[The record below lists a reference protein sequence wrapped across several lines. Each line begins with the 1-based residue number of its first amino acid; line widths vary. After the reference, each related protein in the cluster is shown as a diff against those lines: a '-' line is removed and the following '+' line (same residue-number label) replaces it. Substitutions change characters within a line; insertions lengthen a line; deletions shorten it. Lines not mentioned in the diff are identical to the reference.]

1 MRRWIR
7 PSSSFTTLAIVA
19 SIASSQLL
27 VGCGSTG
34 QKRQTK
40 VASEVVDSAVK
51 YRSGSAF
58 AASSPSLAMV
68 GVLEKPAVDVTP
80 VSLQVGSMN
89 AFVHEYADATTKVVG
104 QLRRGDAVRK
114 TGEADFIVPP
124 ISAKMDD
131 LDGKGNPAM
140 LATWSYVE
148 CADGIK
154 GWVPTRALVTPEFFA
169 TSSEERLR
177 ELKRNRAG
185 ESGKGMVEK
194 TKAKLFV
201 GKGFGS
207 EQDLQDPNPAKAKE
221 IVATAAASPARFDLL
236 GADYFAPVSSAA
248 APKAG
253 VALAQLD
260 PAAEARAA
268 QVRADLAGMENGK
281 PTGGVSDLLAI
292 AGVQDDNAKAA
303 AKIAEV
309 IAILQK
315 PRAPTPLE
323 ESGLGEL
330 AVAVVIGRAQ
340 VLPPEDPVSAYVSN
354 VGLRVAAKCSNPY
367 PATGY
372 RFTVVDYPAANAIAT
387 PGGVILVS
395 TGMLRFLQ
403 SEDELACILGHE
415 IAHVEER
422 QAMLSED
429 VDDFAVLS
437 DLSLMG
443 PDLLAEIVDDV
454 LKDGGLP
461 PAVVGM
467 VKDGVSSQVASTLSE
482 GLQNMGTEMW
492 QNAANPGQSDE
503 CAADIRGIAL
513 ASAAGY
519 DMNAMDGVLA
529 RLSQIIGS
537 YGGANYSESRPTDV
551 STVRAALPA
560 VGASA
565 DAARADRWTKLQE
578 LLGRDA

>member
-1 MRRWIR
+1 M
-7 PSSSFTTLAIVA
+7 
-19 SIASSQLL
+19 
-27 VGCGSTG
+27 
-34 QKRQTK
+34 
-40 VASEVVDSAVK
+40 
-51 YRSGSAF
+51 
-58 AASSPSLAMV
+58 
-68 GVLEKPAVDVTP
+68 
-80 VSLQVGSMN
+80 
-89 AFVHEYADATTKVVG
+89 
-104 QLRRGDAVRK
+104 
-114 TGEADFIVPP
+114 
-124 ISAKMDD
+124 
-131 LDGKGNPAM
+131 
-140 LATWSYVE
+140 
-148 CADGIK
+148 
-154 GWVPTRALVTPEFFA
+154 
-169 TSSEERLR
+169 
-177 ELKRNRAG
+177 NRAG
-185 ESGKGMVEK
+185 TTDKGMVEK

-221 IVATAAASPARFDLL
+221 IVAAAAASPARFDLL

-253 VALAQLD
+253 IALAQLD

-268 QVRADLAGMENGK
+268 KVRAECAGMENGK
-281 PTGGVSDLLAI
+281 PKAGVADLLAI
-292 AGVQDDNAKAA
+292 AGVRDNNVRAA

-309 IAILQK
+309 IAIIQK
-315 PRAPTPLE
+315 PRALTPVE
-323 ESGLGEL
+323 ESLMGEL
-330 AVAVVIGRAQ
+330 TVSVVIGQAK

-372 RFTVVDYPAANAIAT
+372 RFAVVDYPAANAIAT
-387 PGGVILVS
+387 PGGVILIS

-429 VDDFAVLS
+429 VDDFAIAS
-437 DLSLMG
+437 DLTLMG
-443 PDLLAEIVDDV
+443 PGILAELVEDILRDS
-454 LKDGGLP
+454 GLP
-461 PAVVGM
+461 PALVGM
-467 VKDGVSSQVASTLSE
+467 VKDGVLKQLASDLRDLVQE
-482 GLQNMGTEMW
+482 IGTEMW

-529 RLSQIIGS
+529 RLNQIIGS